1 VKQKAPDPEDV
12 DAYIAAAPS
21 AAQARLRELRDI
33 VRSTAPSA
41 TEKISYGMPSY
52 EYRGVRLVYF
62 AGYKNHVGLYSLVH
76 VDGHVPAQL
85 KQFVDSRST
94 LQFPLDRPL
103 PGPAIRDALL
113 RRMRENEGKE
123 QASG

>member
-1 VKQKAPDPEDV
+1 MRNKTPDPTDV
-12 DAYIAAAPS
+12 DAYIAAAPP
-21 AAQARLRELRDI
+21 AVQARLRELRDI
-33 VRSTAPSA
+33 VISTAPSA

-52 EYRGVRLVYF
+52 EYRGARLVYF
-62 AGYKNHVGLYSLVH
+62 AGHKNHVGLYSLVH

-85 KQFVDSRST
+85 RAFVDSRST

-103 PGPAIRDALL
+103 PAPAIRDALL
-113 RRMRENEGKE
+113 RRMRENESKE